1 MVRHL
6 LLSFVLSLWVA
17 LRIFLF
23 STGGKTMPSA
33 SVLEKNKAIVSELS
47 DKVKAATAGVIVS
60 YQGITVENDTALRA
74 SLRKAGVE
82 YKVYKNTF
90 AGMALEANGY
100 GALKSE
106 LNGMTA
112 IALTTGDEVAPAKI
126 LKEYADKVETF
137 QIKAGFVDGEVMN
150 ADQMLALA
158 AVPSKPVLVGK
169 VLGGLMSPVS
179 KMAMVLQAIIDKQSA
194 PAEEA
199 PAAE

>member
-1 MVRHL
+1 
-6 LLSFVLSLWVA
+6 
-17 LRIFLF
+17 
-23 STGGKTMPSA
+23 MPSA